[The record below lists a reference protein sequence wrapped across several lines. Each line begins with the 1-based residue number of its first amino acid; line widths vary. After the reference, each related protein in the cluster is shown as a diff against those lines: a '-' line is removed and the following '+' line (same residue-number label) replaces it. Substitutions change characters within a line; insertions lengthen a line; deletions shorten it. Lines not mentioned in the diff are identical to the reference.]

1 MTQVLNAKAIAQA
14 AKLDD
19 AAKAL
24 KRANYATREA
34 LHAVRQVQAE
44 LNGIEV
50 ETIKP
55 TALGAKDDTTQSEAQ
70 AA

>member
-1 MTQVLNAKAIAQA
+1 MLNAKAIAQA
-14 AKLDD
+14 AVLDE

-24 KRANYATREA
+24 KRAGYANREA

-44 LNGIEV
+44 LNELHIEV
-50 ETIKP
+50 ETITP
-55 TALGAKDDTTQSEAQ
+55 TAQGAEDDTSSESQAQ

>member
-1 MTQVLNAKAIAQA
+1 MLNAKAIAQA
-14 AKLDD
+14 AVLDE

-24 KRANYATREA
+24 KRAGYANREA

-44 LNGIEV
+44 LNELHIEV
-50 ETIKP
+50 ETITP
-55 TALGAKDDTTQSEAQ
+55 TAHRGAEDDNQSEAQ